1 MKHTLFSAT
10 NVPMVCLN
18 CGVVHNYSGT
28 YDAYPLV
35 ECPDC
40 HSIGTSVMTQSYK
53 PSRVCGKQ
61 TTSKYLYTTHGR
73 EHNALSLTK
82 KENA

>member
-1 MKHTLFSAT
+1 MKHML

-28 YDAYPLV
+28 YDPYPFV

-40 HSIGTSVMTQSYK
+40 HSLGTSVIDTNDPVVHPNPLMWETDDLEIFIYY
-53 PSRVCGKQ
+53 SRE
-61 TTSKYLYTTHGR
+61 R
-73 EHNALSLTK
+73 A
-82 KENA
+82 